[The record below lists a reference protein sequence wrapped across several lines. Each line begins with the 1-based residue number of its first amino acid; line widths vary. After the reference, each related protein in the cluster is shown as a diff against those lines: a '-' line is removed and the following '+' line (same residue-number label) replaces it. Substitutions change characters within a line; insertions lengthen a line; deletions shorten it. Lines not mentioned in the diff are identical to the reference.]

1 MFYLFSNRKLNI
13 VCSLN
18 AQLFKNELNSLLLLF
33 YVLDIEFLR
42 FFIHDFRE
50 QHMQQLQQQS
60 AFKKGH
66 STDERASNSRSLIS
80 LPEMYKK

>member
-1 MFYLFSNRKLNI
+1 MNI
-13 VCSLN
+13 VWSFN
-18 AQLFKNELNSLLLLF
+18 AQLFKKNELNSLLLLF

-66 STDERASNSRSLIS
+66 STDEQASNLRSLIF